1 MLTRP
6 DPIVERISAPDG
18 RAESATTPSAIH
30 GPLAGRRFLMV
41 SLPFGPFGRL
51 FCAALRARGAGVDHL
66 VFNAGDVASRRGPG
80 AIRYTGPIEHWPF
93 RLSSLAGAYSDI
105 VVFGENGPYNDA
117 VLRPL
122 RPLSARVWVLENG
135 YFRPDWVT
143 LERDGV
149 NGSSRLPRDTA
160 AYVDTPSLAPFQ
172 AVGRVTPALVAQISL
187 YYLVELLGRP
197 LFPAHRPPFAVQP
210 WRQCLGHIG
219 RYLSHAVT
227 HGHRMRAVRQAM
239 GRGPYVAV
247 CLQREGD
254 SQLTRHS
261 DLTDNRAFLDRVIAS
276 FAAHAPRHLRLI
288 VKNHPLDPGVVDMGR
303 ITRGLAR
310 VHGVERRV
318 DYVDGGLLA
327 ELCRGSR
334 GLVVNNSTA
343 ALSAL
348 GWGVPVKALGRALF
362 DIEGLTDQR
371 PLDAFWH
378 DPVRPDPD
386 LFERFRAHVI
396 ARTQINGNFHA
407 RPWAG
412 RTAESVADAMVQRGG

>member
-18 RAESATTPSAIH
+18 PAESTRPESTTA

-41 SLPFGPFGRL
+41 SLPFGPFGRQ
-51 FCAALRARGAGVDHL
+51 FCAALRDRGAQVDHL
-66 VFNAGDVASRRGPG
+66 VVNAGDVVSRRGPG
-80 AIRYTGPIEHWPF
+80 AITYRGPVEQWPF
-93 RLSSLAGAYSDI
+93 RLSSMAAAYTDI
-105 VVFGENGPYNDA
+105 IVFGESGPYNAA
-117 VLRPL
+117 VLRPV
-122 RPLSARVWVLENG
+122 RPLPVRVWVLENG

-149 NGSSRLPRDTA
+149 NGSSRLPRDPA
-160 AYVDTPSLAPFQ
+160 AYADTPSLKPFQ
-172 AVGRVTPALVAQISL
+172 AVGRVTPSLVAQISL

-197 LFPAHRPPFAVQP
+197 FFPVHRPAFAVQP
-210 WRQCLGHIG
+210 WRQCLAHIW
-219 RYLSHAVT
+219 RYGTQAVT
-227 HGHRMRAVRQAM
+227 YSSRARAVRRAI

-276 FAAHAPRHLRLI
+276 FAAHAPRSLRLI
-288 VKNHPLDPGVVDMGR
+288 VKNHPLDPGVLDMGR

-310 VHGVERRV
+310 VHGVAGRV
-318 DYVDGGLLA
+318 DYVDAGLLA
-327 ELCRGSR
+327 ELCRGSK

-343 ALSAL
+343 ALSAI

-362 DIEGLTDQR
+362 DIEGLTDPR

-407 RPWAG
+407 TAWRA
-412 RTAESVADAMVQRGG
+412 RTAERLADALAERID